1 MGCCVLCRGFSPH
14 SAGTVFAVVQRAA
27 ESIQEAGCRVGT
39 GVAEEAGRE
48 TGLSRVNGS
57 HHMCAVGLR
66 GAGVH
71 ERGLF

>member
-1 MGCCVLCRGFSPH
+1 M
-14 SAGTVFAVVQRAA
+14 VQRAA

-48 TGLSRVNGS
+48 TGLSCVNGS